1 MDTRADDAAVERLE
15 MDGAMD
21 MAAGADASG
30 DAAVDSGAD
39 AATDSA
45 GDAARD
51 VGADTPRDAGTD
63 SAADA
68 SRDTGADAAPDAA
81 RDGDAEAGGACT
93 PCTDYGTPE
102 RAGQITVASLNTL
115 SGIGVSRRNPG
126 VLYVHKDMTQPAFFA
141 VTEAG
146 ALLGTYTLSGATVV
160 DLEDMAVARCPAGT
174 CVYLAD
180 IGGNLG
186 ARADFAVLRA
196 PEPAISPT
204 QAAVT
209 ANVTFERLT
218 FTYPD
223 GQHNAESLLVDPNT
237 DVLYLVTKVAAGQAS
252 AVYRL
257 PAAFGATGVAQKV
270 ADLTVPRA
278 GDQPATSS
286 SAHPCGAGFVLR
298 TNNTLYEFRIAVGAP
313 FEDAFRATP
322 VTVPVAT
329 EPQGEAVAYRAD
341 GRGYF
346 TTGEGAMPAINA
358 VRCR

>member
-15 MDGAMD
+15 MDVAMD

-39 AATDSA
+39 A
-45 GDAARD
+45 
-51 VGADTPRDAGTD
+51 GTD

-68 SRDTGADAAPDAA
+68 SRDTNADAAPDAA
-81 RDGDAEAGGACT
+81 RDAIPETGAACT

-126 VLYVHKDMTQPAFFA
+126 VLYVHKDMTQAAFFA
-141 VTEAG
+141 VSEAG
-146 ALLGTYTLSGATVV
+146 VLLGTYPLPGATVV
-160 DLEDMAVARCPAGT
+160 DLEDMAVADCPAGT

-186 ARADFAVLRA
+186 ARPDFAVLRA
-196 PEPAISPT
+196 PEPVVSPT

-209 ANVTFERLT
+209 VSVTFERLT

-237 DVLYLVTKVAAGQAS
+237 DALYVVTKVAAGQAS

-286 SAHPCGAGFVLR
+286 SAHPCGAGFLLR
-298 TNNTLYEFRIAVGAP
+298 TNNTLYEFRIPVGAP
-313 FEDAFRATP
+313 FEDAFRAAP
-322 VTVPVAT
+322 VTVPVAS

-341 GRGYF
+341 GRGYV